1 MIVQDMAIQELQ
13 SLTEFPTLE
22 RRQVSGIAKRTG
34 TWINVAM
41 LVAVLAIALAVRVVY
56 INELGYNS
64 DEAVYAGQG
73 AAIAQVP
80 ILKDIFPVFRAHPLL
95 FQFLVALSYKFG
107 TNDILPRLLS
117 VLIGLATVYLAY
129 DIGKRLYG
137 RPAGLLSGLFL
148 AVMPYHVV
156 VTRQVLLDGPMVFCT
171 TLTLYLLVRFAETER
186 PIWLISAGVGMGLSF
201 LAKETSILMV
211 GAIFAFLAISP
222 KIKIRIVDII
232 LSLIMMAVIMA
243 PFPLSVSL
251 AGGGSDSKTGQ
262 YLVWQLFRRPN
273 HTWDFYPTLVPPAIG
288 IPVIIAAIAGLWLLR
303 RENGWKEKL
312 LVLWVITPVIFFEL
326 WPTKGFQY
334 LLPAAPAVAI
344 LGARCLARWRIPTP
358 KRAYLRVIA
367 ELAMALLPFLMAL
380 AMFGDTWK
388 QVTPSQ
394 SDQFLAGSGGLPG
407 GRETGTWIRDHVPL
421 GSTFM
426 AIGPSMANIVKFYGY
441 RQAYGLSVSPNPLR
455 RNPSYE
461 SISNPDFKIRAGD
474 LQYLVW
480 DSFSASRTV
489 FFSEKLL
496 EYVKRYNGRAIY
508 TATVSV
514 AGANGEKVEK
524 PVIIVYEVHP

>member
-1 MIVQDMAIQELQ
+1 
-13 SLTEFPTLE
+13 
-22 RRQVSGIAKRTG
+22 
-34 TWINVAM
+34 
-41 LVAVLAIALAVRVVY
+41 
-56 INELGYNS
+56 
-64 DEAVYAGQG
+64 VYAGQG
-73 AAIAQVP
+73 AAIAQLP

-95 FQFLVALSYKFG
+95 FQFLVALSYRFG

-117 VLIGLATVYLAY
+117 VFIGLATVYLAY

-137 RPAGLLSGLFL
+137 RSAGLLAGLFL
-148 AVMPYHVV
+148 ALMPYHVV

-171 TLTLYLLVRFAETER
+171 TLTLLLLVRFAETER
-186 PIWLISAGVGMGLSF
+186 PMWLISAGVGMGLSF

-211 GAIFAFLAISP
+211 GAIFAFLALSP
-222 KIKIRIVDII
+222 NIRVRILDIV
-232 LSLIMMAVIMA
+232 LSLITMAVIML
-243 PFPLSVSL
+243 PFPLAVSL

-273 HTWDFYPTLVPPAIG
+273 HTWDFYATVVPPAIG
-288 IPVIIAAIAGLWLLR
+288 IPVIIAALAGLWLLR
-303 RENGWKEKL
+303 KENGWREKL

-344 LGARCLARWRIPTP
+344 LAGRCLARWRLPP
-358 KRAYLRVIA
+358 LKRGYLRFLEELVMTLIPFIIA
-367 ELAMALLPFLMAL
+367 LTL
-380 AMFGDTWK
+380 FGDTWK
-388 QVTPSQ
+388 LIIPSQ
-394 SDQFLAGSGGLPG
+394 SDQFLAGSGGLSG
-407 GRETGTWIRDHVPL
+407 GRETGVWIRDHVPL

-461 SISNPDFKIRAGD
+461 AIANPDFKIRSGD
-474 LQYLVW
+474 LQYLIW
-480 DSFSASRTV
+480 DSFSASRTS

-508 TATVSV
+508 TATVTV
-514 AGANGEKVEK
+514 TTPNGDRVEK

>member
-1 MIVQDMAIQELQ
+1 MAIQELQ
-13 SLTEFPTLE
+13 SLPNISPLGHSK
-22 RRQVSGIAKRTG
+22 VSTVSNRTKV
-34 TWINVAM
+34 WINVAM
-41 LVAVLAIALAVRVVY
+41 LLAVMAIALVVRVAY
-56 INELGYNS
+56 INQLGYNS

-95 FQFLVALSYKFG
+95 FQFIVALSYKFG
-107 TNDILPRLLS
+107 TNDIIPRLLS
-117 VLIGLATVYLAY
+117 VVIGLATVFLVY

-137 RPAGLLSGLFL
+137 VPAGLLSALFL

-171 TLTLYLLVRFAETER
+171 TLTLYFLVRFSQTEKS
-186 PIWLISAGVGMGLSF
+186 IWLISVGVGMGLSF

-211 GAIFAFLAISP
+211 GAIFAFLALSP
-222 KIKIRIVDII
+222 KIKVRIIDII

-273 HTWDFYPTLVPPAIG
+273 HTWDFYPTVVPPAVGIG
-288 IPVIIAAIAGLWLLR
+288 IIIAAVAGLLLLR
-303 RENGWKEKL
+303 KQNSWKERL
-312 LVLWVITPVIFFEL
+312 LILWVITPSIFFEL

-344 LGARCLARWRIPTP
+344 LAGRFFAQWRVPIP
-358 KRAYLRVIA
+358 KSGVVWAIA
-367 ELAMALLPFLMAL
+367 EVAMALLPFVIAL
-380 AMFGDTWK
+380 SMFSNTWK
-388 QVTPSQ
+388 QIIPSQ
-394 SDQFLAGSGGLPG
+394 SDQFIAGTGGLPG
-407 GRETGTWIRDHVPL
+407 ARETGTWIRDHVPL

-461 SISNPDFKIRAGD
+461 AVSNPDFKIRAGD

-480 DSFSASRTV
+480 DSFSAARTT
-489 FFSEKLL
+489 FFSAQLL

-514 AGANGEKVEK
+514 TEANGEKVEK

>member
-1 MIVQDMAIQELQ
+1 MAIQELQ
-13 SLTEFPTLE
+13 SLTDVPSLE
-22 RRQVSGIAKRTG
+22 RPKVSAATKTRTRA
-34 TWINVAM
+34 WINVVM
-41 LVAVLAIALAVRVVY
+41 LFAVMAIAVAVRVAY

-95 FQFLVALSYKFG
+95 FQFIVALSYKFG
-107 TNDILPRLLS
+107 TNDIIPRLLS

-137 RPAGLLSGLFL
+137 VPAGLLSALFL

-171 TLTLYLLVRFAETER
+171 TLTLYFLVRFSQTEK
-186 PIWLISAGVGMGLSF
+186 PIWLMCVGVGMGLSF
-201 LAKETSILMV
+201 LAKETSILMI
-211 GAIFAFLAISP
+211 GAIFAFLALSP
-222 KIKIRIVDII
+222 KIKIRIIDII
-232 LSLIMMAVIMA
+232 LSLITMAVIMA
-243 PFPLSVSL
+243 PFPLAVSL

-273 HTWDFYPTLVPPAIG
+273 HTWDFYPTVVPPAIG
-288 IPVIIAAIAGLWLLR
+288 IGVIIAAVLGLLLLR
-303 RENGWKEKL
+303 KQSSWKERL
-312 LVLWVITPVIFFEL
+312 LILWAITPIVFFEL

-334 LLPAAPAVAI
+334 LLPAAPAIAI
-344 LGARCLARWRIPTP
+344 LAGRFFGQWRFPTL
-358 KRAYLRVIA
+358 KQGYLRSIA
-367 ELAMALLPFLMAL
+367 EVAMALLPFVIAL
-380 AMFGDTWK
+380 SMFSDSWK
-388 QVTPSQ
+388 QITPSQ
-394 SDQFLAGSGGLPG
+394 SDQFIAGTGGLPG
-407 GRETGTWIRDHVPL
+407 ARETGTWIREHVPL

-461 SISNPDFKIRAGD
+461 AITNPDFKIRAGD

-480 DSFSASRTV
+480 DSFSASRTT
-489 FFSEKLL
+489 FFSAQLL

-514 AGANGEKVEK
+514 TGANGEKVEK